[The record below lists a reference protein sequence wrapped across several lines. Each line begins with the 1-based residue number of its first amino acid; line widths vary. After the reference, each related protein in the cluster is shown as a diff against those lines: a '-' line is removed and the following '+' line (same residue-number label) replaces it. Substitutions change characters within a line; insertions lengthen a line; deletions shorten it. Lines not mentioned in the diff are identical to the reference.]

1 MLNHIQ
7 TFKAGQTGY
16 QWPHQRGTIDV
27 YYDSKRYVYERPAHW
42 AMVKKDWKLT
52 LECAF
57 NARAYGRAPR
67 FTIRD

>member
-7 TFKAGQTGY
+7 TIKAGDVSY
-16 QWPHQRGTIDV
+16 YWRHRRGTIDV
-27 YYDSKRYVYERPAHW
+27 YHDQKRYVYERPAHW
-42 AMVKKDWKLT
+42 DMVKKDWKIT

-57 NARAYGRAPR
+57 NARAYGRAPK

>member
-16 QWPHQRGTIDV
+16 GWSHKRGTIDV
-27 YYDSKRYVYERPAHW
+27 YHDQKRYVYERPAHW
-42 AMVKKDWKLT
+42 SMVKKDWKLT

-57 NARAYGRAPR
+57 NARAYGRAPK

>member
-7 TFKAGQTGY
+7 TFKVGQPGY
-16 QWPHQRGTIDV
+16 QWPHQWGTIDV
-27 YYDSKRYVYERPAHW
+27 YHDSKRYVYERPAHW
-42 AMVKKDWKLT
+42 DMVKKDWKIT

>member
-7 TFKAGQTGY
+7 TFKAGEVGY
-16 QWPHQRGTIDV
+16 GWSHKRGTIDV
-27 YYDSKRYVYERPAHW
+27 YHDQKRYVYERPAHW
-42 AMVKKDWKLT
+42 GMVKKDWKLT

-57 NARAYGRAPR
+57 NARAYGRAPK

>member
-7 TFKAGQTGY
+7 TFKVGQPGY
-16 QWPHQRGTIDV
+16 KWPHQWNTIDV
-27 YYDSKRYVYERPAHW
+27 YHDQKRYVYERPAHW
-42 AMVKKDWKLT
+42 DMVKKDWKIT